1 MGYLIILISGLI
13 GAGSV
18 LKKKFLPCWI
28 FLINVCFSLYI
39 GIFLAPLL
47 VPLLEIPGLDEG
59 YKSAIAVG
67 GVFLILDIILQK
79 ISEQI
84 FPNSEVE
91 LPLPS
96 FTLVFT
102 LLSGF
107 FSGILISAI
116 VIYLFMQTPLAGV
129 ISTAN
134 NFRAASAKTLMAM
147 VHTMNVFSWQ
157 TLSAEG
163 ETDLRKL
170 RLLPKLKKP
179 DTGKEKDPAKND
191 AAADQNKTPADTKA
205 APAAKPGKKKNPDQK
220 TAPQENKGADQTGKP
235 GKK

>member
-47 VPLLEIPGLDEG
+47 IPLLEIPGLDEG

-67 GVFLILDIILQK
+67 GAFLILDIILQK
-79 ISEQI
+79 IAEQI
-84 FPNSEVE
+84 FPNSDVE

-163 ETDLRKL
+163 EKDLRKL

-179 DTGKEKDPAKND
+179 NTGKEKDAAKND
-191 AAADQNKTPADTKA
+191 AAADQNKT
-205 APAAKPGKKKNPDQK
+205 PAAKPGKKKNPDQK

>member
-18 LKKKFLPCWI
+18 LKKQFLPCWI
-28 FLINVCFSLYI
+28 FLINLCFSLYI
-39 GIFLAPLL
+39 GIFLAVLL

-79 ISEQI
+79 ITEQI
-84 FPNSEVE
+84 FPNSDVE

-96 FTLVFT
+96 FTQVFT
-102 LLSGF
+102 ILSGF

-157 TLSAEG
+157 SLSAEG
-163 ETDLRKL
+163 KNDLRKL

-179 DTGKEKDPAKND
+179 NTEKDAAKNNT
-191 AAADQNKTPADTKA
+191 AADQNKSSAETKA
-205 APAAKPGKKKNPDQK
+205 APTAKPGKKKNPDQK
-220 TAPQENKGADQTGKP
+220 TAPQENKGADKTGKS

>member
-1 MGYLIILISGLI
+1 MGYIIILISGLI

-47 VPLLEIPGLDEG
+47 VPLLEIPGLSEG

-67 GVFLILDIILQK
+67 GAFLIFDIVLQK
-79 ISEQI
+79 ITEQI
-84 FPNSEVE
+84 FPNNDVE

-96 FTLVFT
+96 FTLIFT
-102 LLSGF
+102 ILSGF
-107 FSGILISAI
+107 TSGILISAI
-116 VIYLFMQTPLAGV
+116 VIYLFMQTPLAKT

-147 VHTMNVFSWQ
+147 VHTMNVLSWQ

-163 ETDLRKL
+163 ENDLRKL
-170 RLLPKLKKP
+170 RLLPKLKNA
-179 DTGKEKDPAKND
+179 DGKDDKDAEQKD
-191 AAADQNKTPADTKA
+191 AAADPAKTPDKTDKS
-205 APAAKPGKKKNPDQK
+205 APAKPRKKKKSGQK
-220 TAPQENKGADQTGKP
+220 PAPQETQGADKTSP
-235 GKK
+235 PKKQ